1 MIRKVTCAVFLGL
14 SSILAGCGE
23 PTEPSF
29 AMKNEIVELDLHS
42 LVRGQSNELLSM
54 TEALQKNA
62 SRSFSSPRKLSET
75 LEESIVQMDQIH
87 MNLPTLLA
95 DQDVEIATMRQ
106 AVADKTTSK
115 SALKARYEAMRAY
128 RTALIQSLDSSA
140 GRTSQTLRALQ
151 ASERPDLM
159 PLMQDAKILSL
170 DLNAART
177 MIQMQM

>member
-1 MIRKVTCAVFLGL
+1 
-14 SSILAGCGE
+14 
-23 PTEPSF
+23 
-29 AMKNEIVELDLHS
+29 MKNKIVELDLHS

-62 SRSFSSPRKLSET
+62 SRSFSSPGKLSET

-95 DQDVEIATMRQ
+95 DQDVEIAAMRQ

-115 SALKARYEAMRAY
+115 SVLKARYEAMRAY

-140 GRTSQTLRALQ
+140 ARTTQTLRALQ
-151 ASERPDLM
+151 ASERSDLM
-159 PLMQDAKILSL
+159 PLMQDAKILSR